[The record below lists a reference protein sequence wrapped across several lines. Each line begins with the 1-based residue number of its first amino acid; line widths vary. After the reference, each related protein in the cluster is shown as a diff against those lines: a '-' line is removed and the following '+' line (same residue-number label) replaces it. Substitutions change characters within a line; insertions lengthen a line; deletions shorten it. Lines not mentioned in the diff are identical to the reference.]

1 MTYLYVKLLVC
12 ILQKN
17 SRLTIKW
24 LNAYQLFS
32 NQYLIIFALKYN
44 NWNWSSFILKKKK
57 KKKTHQRSF
66 QYTKNI
72 YDFIVGS
79 FVKRSFG
86 FLKSIYVF
94 SLNIDSQRANFAKS
108 LEECSVQTWK
118 YMYSLET
125 WRIKGNPFDNL
136 LYTRCMTG
144 WMFGEKIERHYLF
157 FLSDSTRP
165 VLWCINRNLT
175 PKVDTSS
182 ANPDNGENTIGC
194 YTFSPGN

>member
-1 MTYLYVKLLVC
+1 MYVKLLVC
-12 ILQKN
+12 ILHKN
-17 SRLTIKW
+17 SRLTIKL

-44 NWNWSSFILKKKK
+44 NWNRSFILKKGSSK
-57 KKKTHQRSF
+57 
-66 QYTKNI
+66 I
-72 YDFIVGS
+72 IPYDFNVSS

-144 WMFGEKIERHYLF
+144 WMFGKKIERHYLF